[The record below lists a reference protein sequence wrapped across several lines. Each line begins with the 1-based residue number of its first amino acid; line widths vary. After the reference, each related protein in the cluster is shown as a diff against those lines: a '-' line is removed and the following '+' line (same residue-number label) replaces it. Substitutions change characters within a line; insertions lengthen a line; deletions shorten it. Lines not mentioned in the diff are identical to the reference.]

1 MLRIYNNF
9 RPIVKTFDIFIVYYY
24 TYNSKKVKE
33 ITRVE
38 RFNQRKYLQDLF
50 LFWVATCISG
60 RFNAIVRPYRLVHCR
75 KIFG

>member
-9 RPIVKTFDIFIVYYY
+9 RPIVKTFDIFTRYYY

-38 RFNQRKYLQDLF
+38 RFNQRKYLQNLF
-50 LFWVATCISG
+50 LFRLATRIGG
-60 RFNAIVRPYRLVHCR
+60 RFNAIVRPY
-75 KIFG
+75 